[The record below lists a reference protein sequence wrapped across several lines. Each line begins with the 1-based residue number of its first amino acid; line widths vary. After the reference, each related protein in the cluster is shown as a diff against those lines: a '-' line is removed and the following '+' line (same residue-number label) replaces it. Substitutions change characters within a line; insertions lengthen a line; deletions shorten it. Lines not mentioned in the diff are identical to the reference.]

1 MNRTR
6 VLLADDHAILLE
18 AMKKLVEPSCTVVGT
33 AADGRILITMAE
45 KHRPDVIIAD
55 INMPNLNGLEAC
67 ERLKKKV
74 PESKVIFLTVN
85 EDSDSAEDAIRR
97 GATGYLLKKAASA
110 ELFKAIQTVMSGRTY
125 ITPLISREP
134 VNVFISRARSHE
146 HHEPL
151 TTRQREVLQ
160 LLAEGKSMKEAA
172 DVLNITVRTIAFH
185 KYSMME
191 HLGLTRNSELVRYA
205 AQSGLCRAEVHLA
218 CSDC

>member
-6 VLLADDHAILLE
+6 VLLADDHGILLE
-18 AMKKLVEPSCTVVGT
+18 ALKKLVEPSCMVVGT

-45 KHRPDVIIAD
+45 RHRPDVIIAD

-67 ERLKKKV
+67 ERLKKKL

-85 EDSDSAEDAIRR
+85 EDPDSAEEAIRR
-97 GATGYLLKKAASA
+97 GASGYVLKKAASV

-125 ITPLISREP
+125 ITPLVSREP
-134 VNVFISRARSHE
+134 VNIFISRARSHE

-151 TTRQREVLQ
+151 TARQREVLQ

-172 DVLNITVRTIAFH
+172 DILNITARTVAFH

-191 HLGLTRNSELVRYA
+191 HLGITRNSELVRYA
-205 AQSGLCRAEVHLA
+205 AQSGLCRGEVHLA

>member
-1 MNRTR
+1 MNQTR

-18 AMKKLVEPSCTVVGT
+18 ALKKLVEPACTVVGT

-45 KHRPDVIIAD
+45 RHRPDVIIAD

-85 EDSDSAEDAIRR
+85 EDPDSAEEAVRR
-97 GATGYLLKKAASA
+97 GASGYLLKKAASA
-110 ELFKAIQTVMSGRTY
+110 ELFKAIQTVMLGRTY

-134 VNVFISRARSHE
+134 VNIFIARAKSHE
-146 HHEPL
+146 GHEPL
-151 TTRQREVLQ
+151 TARQREVLQ

-172 DVLNITVRTIAFH
+172 DILKITSRTVAFH

-191 HLGLTRNSELVRYA
+191 HLGITRNSELVRYA